1 MSKSV
6 VKTITSCAG
15 LLALIFAST
24 VYATN
29 KPNIL
34 VIWGDDIGVYNVS
47 AYHRGLVGGSTPNI
61 DRIANEGALFTD
73 AYGEQSCTAGRSAFV
88 TGQHPFRTGLLKVG
102 RPGSLIGLSAL
113 DPTIAT
119 FLKEEGYATA
129 QFGKNHL
136 GDRDEFLPTAH
147 GFDEFFGNLYH
158 MNAEEEPET
167 YFYPKEPEFR
177 EKYGP
182 RGIIKSSADGRIE
195 DMGPLTRKRMET
207 VDEEFTLAAIDFMKK
222 SHAEGKPFFTW
233 YNSTRMHVWTRL
245 APRWEGASGYGLYAD
260 GMVEHDHWVGMLLD
274 TLDELGVTDN
284 TIVIY
289 STDNGSQTFT
299 YPDGGVEPFRGAK
312 GSTWEGGFR
321 VPLLVRW
328 PGLVQPGTVI
338 NDIFHHMD
346 WFPTLLRAAG
356 QPGIKERLKTG
367 AAANGTTY
375 KVHLD
380 GYDMTE
386 LLAGREKG
394 PRETVFYFDDG
405 ANLNAL
411 RWRDWKLHFAS
422 ADAWQNT
429 EARSVYA
436 FPRMIHLRSDPFE
449 ESLESSGYGRFMADQ
464 LWIFTPLQH
473 VVQEFLMTF
482 REFPPRQ
489 ISPSFNLDRIF
500 QQMQPVLKP
509 PTPEQMQ
516 AQQKSQ

>member
-1 MSKSV
+1 MTTSV
-6 VKTITSCAG
+6 KLPRWLVCTFVIYLSG
-15 LLALIFAST
+15 LFAQPALSQD
-24 VYATN
+24 

-34 VIWGDDIGVYNVS
+34 VIWGDDIGVYNIS
-47 AYHRGLVGGSTPNI
+47 AYHRGLVGGRTPNI

-73 AYGEQSCTAGRSAFV
+73 AYGEQSCTAGRSSFI

-102 RPGSLIGLSAL
+102 RPGSPIGLSSE

-119 FLKEEGYATA
+119 FLRDQGYATG

-136 GDRDEFLPTAH
+136 GDQDHFLPTAH

-167 YFYPKEPEFR
+167 YFYPKDPAFR

-182 RGIIKSSADGRIE
+182 RGIIKSSADGQVQ
-195 DMGPLTRKRMET
+195 DMGSLTRKRMET
-207 VDEEFTLAAIDFMKK
+207 VDEEFTEAAIDFMKRA
-222 SHAEGKPFFTW
+222 HAAGKPFFTW

-260 GMVEHDHWVGMLLD
+260 GMVEHDHWVGKLLD
-274 TLDELGVTDN
+274 SLDEMGIADN

-328 PGLVQPGTVI
+328 PGLVEPGTII

-346 WFPTLLRAAG
+346 WFPTLVRAAG
-356 QPGIKERLKTG
+356 NRNIAEQLKAG
-367 AAANGTTY
+367 AVAGDKTY

-386 LLAGREKG
+386 LLAGENEG
-394 PRETVFYFDDG
+394 PRETVFYFDDD

-411 RWRDWKLHFAS
+411 RWRDWKIHFAS
-422 ADAWQNT
+422 ADAWAST
-429 EARSVYA
+429 EARSTFA

-449 ESLESSGYGRFMADQ
+449 ESLDASGYGRFMADQ
-464 LWIFTPLQH
+464 LWIFAPMQE
-473 VVQEFLMTF
+473 VVRDWLMTY
-482 REFPPRQ
+482 RAFPPRQ
-489 ISPSFNLDRIF
+489 ATPTFNLDRIF
-500 QQMQPVLKP
+500 QQMQAVLQPKERP
-509 PTPEQMQ
+509 AE
-516 AQQKSQ
+516 